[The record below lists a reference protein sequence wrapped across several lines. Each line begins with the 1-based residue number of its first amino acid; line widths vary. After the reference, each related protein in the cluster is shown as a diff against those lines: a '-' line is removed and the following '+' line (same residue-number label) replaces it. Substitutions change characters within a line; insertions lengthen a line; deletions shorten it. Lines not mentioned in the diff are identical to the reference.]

1 MSLEIKGTIKKIGEL
16 ETFPSGFQKR
26 MVLVTTDETY
36 PQDLPVDFT
45 QSASD
50 MPEQYKEGEQ
60 VKVSINLRS
69 NSWTNPQGQ
78 EKHFPSINGW
88 RIERL
93 EDEGNAKAEPSGKV
107 PTATPHEAFG
117 HEKKSFAEETDE
129 DLEDSLPF

>member
-26 MVLVTTDETY
+26 MVLITTDETY
-36 PQDLPVDFT
+36 AQDLPVDFT
-45 QSASD
+45 QAASD
-50 MPEQYKEGEQ
+50 MPEQYKEGEK

-93 EDEGNAKAEPSGKV
+93 EGEGNAKAEPSGKV
-107 PTATPHEAFG
+107 ATATPAEAFL
-117 HEKKSFAEETDE
+117 DE
-129 DLEDSLPF
+129 DDDLGF

>member
-26 MVLVTTDETY
+26 MVLITTDETY
-36 PQDLPVDFT
+36 AQDLPVDFT
-45 QSASD
+45 QAASD
-50 MPEQYKEGEQ
+50 MPEYYKEGEK

-93 EDEGNAKAEPSGKV
+93 EGEGNAKSEPSGKV
-107 PTATPHEAFG
+107 ATATPAEAFL
-117 HEKKSFAEETDE
+117 DE
-129 DLEDSLPF
+129 DDDLGF

>member
-117 HEKKSFAEETDE
+117 HENKSFAEETED